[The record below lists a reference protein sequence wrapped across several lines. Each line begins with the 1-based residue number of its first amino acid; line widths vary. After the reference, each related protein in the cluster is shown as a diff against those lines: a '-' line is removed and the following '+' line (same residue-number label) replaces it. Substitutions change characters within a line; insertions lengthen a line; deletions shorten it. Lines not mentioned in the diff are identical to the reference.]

1 MYLINNSVLQYSIGR
16 DGSTLIV
23 QILRKLCGNVN
34 KEHSD
39 GLNQL
44 DWLINN
50 GNLVVT
56 TLRNPVDCFFSH
68 FRTAYPEQFSCL
80 VEERLGKFK
89 KSQIRLLR
97 LDSHRDF
104 FKDRYKIFCSVC
116 KNNKDSTLQ
125 LKYEKFYNDY
135 EYIFDKFEKF
145 FSVKINDE
153 LRHEIKHDTSLKK
166 NLKLQTGLKEF
177 AEHDMVSGIH
187 GDHIAYPEICGYRK
201 LLAPN
206 VISWAERSFESEIK
220 YWELYDETI

>member
-1 MYLINNSVLQYSIGR
+1 MFTDPNRTRADVPGRVDGNPVFVYHDIFNS
-16 DGSTLIV
+16 
-23 QILRKLCGNVN
+23 N
-34 KEHSD
+34 KEELKD
-39 GLNQL
+39 
-44 DWLINN
+44 
-50 GNLVVT
+50 
-56 TLRNPVDCFFSH
+56 
-68 FRTAYPEQFSCL
+68 
-80 VEERLGKFK
+80 
-89 KSQIRLLR
+89 
-97 LDSHRDF
+97 